1 MRSPLSG
8 WIGGKSQLA
17 KRIIKKMPSHG
28 CYVEAFAGGAW
39 VLFRKPESDVE
50 VINDLNHDVATLYRV
65 VQHHLEEFVRY
76 FKWALVSRE
85 EFERLKRVTPDTLTD
100 IQRAARFFYL
110 QKCCFGGRIVKP
122 TFGTAVTRPPKLNL
136 LRIEE
141 DLSEAHLRLSRTYVE
156 CLPYDQVILKY
167 DRPETF
173 FFVDPP
179 YWGCEDYYG
188 KEMFRREDFITLR
201 DILSGVKGKFLLTLN
216 DLPEVRAMFKDFKIE
231 GEELTYTV
239 GKGVKPAKEIFITNY

>member
-1 MRSPLSG
+1 
-8 WIGGKSQLA
+8 
-17 KRIIKKMPSHG
+17 
-28 CYVEAFAGGAW
+28 
-39 VLFRKPESDVE
+39 
-50 VINDLNHDVATLYRV
+50 
-65 VQHHLEEFVRY
+65 
-76 FKWALVSRE
+76 
-85 EFERLKRVTPDTLTD
+85 
-100 IQRAARFFYL
+100 
-110 QKCCFGGRIVKP
+110 
-122 TFGTAVTRPPKLNL
+122 
-136 LRIEE
+136 
-141 DLSEAHLRLSRTYVE
+141 LSRTYVE

-201 DILSGVKGKFLLTLN
+201 DILPGVKGKFLLTLN